1 VPLELTPLETRI
13 LGCLLE
19 KERTTPE
26 YYPLSLN
33 GLVTACNQSTNR
45 DPIVSYDEKR
55 VEQGLDMLRQKKL
68 AMLVHTAG
76 ARVAKYRHT
85 LLDLYNL
92 NPREVAVLCVLMLRG
107 PQTAGELRLRTE
119 RMCGSMSL
127 PEMEKAL
134 EDLNTGSEP
143 LVRAVSARPGQK
155 ERRYIH
161 LLSPAVE
168 PVDVPLSETPPE
180 TVTGKSR
187 LDQLEGELQTLK
199 AEMQSLREN
208 FEQLKKL
215 FE

>member
-1 VPLELTPLETRI
+1 VPLELTPLETRV

-33 GLVTACNQSTNR
+33 GLVTACNQTTNR

-85 LLDLYNL
+85 LLDVYNL
-92 NPREVAVLCVLMLRG
+92 NPREVAILCVLMLRG
-107 PQTAGELRLRTE
+107 AQTAGELRLRTE
-119 RMCGSMSL
+119 RMCGSMGL
-127 PEMEKAL
+127 PEMEKVL
-134 EDLNTGSEP
+134 EDLGAGGEP

-161 LLSPAVE
+161 LLSPASE
-168 PVDVPLSETPPE
+168 PVEGPVRETPAE
-180 TVTGKSR
+180 TVAAKSR
-187 LDQLEGELQTLK
+187 LDQLESELQGLK
-199 AEMQSLREN
+199 AELRSLRDD
-208 FEQLKKL
+208 FEQLKRL
-215 FE
+215 LE